1 MRVHVLGAG
10 IVGLACADE
19 LVARGH
25 DVTVVDPAPGSGA
38 SRAAAGMLSPAGE
51 AWWGE
56 PDVHRLGVASAALW
70 PSYAARL
77 GVTLHDRGTLLLGRD
92 AGDQQQVVRQAEV
105 LGSLGVEVE
114 LLAGRDVRRLEPV
127 AGRVAGGA
135 LLPEDRAVDP
145 RAVVAALLARHQ
157 PRVVPSSSPAEGG
170 SAGDVGGAG
179 LDAPHA
185 ATDAV
190 VLATGSRLPAPFAH
204 LVRGVRGEVLRL
216 RSDDPPRRVLRGW
229 VRGEPVYVVPRA
241 DGEVVVGAT
250 VEEHDA
256 PPVPTAGG
264 ALRLLSAARELVPGL
279 DRAELVEATARDR
292 PATPDH
298 LPLVGPTHLP
308 GTWLAAGHHRH
319 GVLLAPLTARLL
331 ADAVEGAAPD
341 PALDPR
347 RFDPTAHQQPDQQP
361 DQRPAQQPAQRPPGT
376 SWDLSVRTRRSH
388 DVTGREE
395 NR

>member
-1 MRVHVLGAG
+1 MRLHVLGAG

-25 DVTVVDPAPGSGA
+25 EVTVVDPAPGSGA
-38 SRAAAGMLSPAGE
+38 SYAAAGMLSPAGE

-56 PDVHRLGVASAALW
+56 PDVHRLGVASARLW
-70 PSYAARL
+70 PSCAARL
-77 GVTLHDRGTLLLGRD
+77 GVPLHDRGTLLTGYD
-92 AGDQQQVVRQAEV
+92 AADLQQVARQAEV
-105 LGSLGVEVE
+105 LGGLGVEVE
-114 LLAGRDVRRLEPV
+114 LLGGREVRRLEPV
-127 AGRVAGGA
+127 LARVAGGA

-145 RAVVAALLARHQ
+145 RAVVAALLERHRE
-157 PRVVPSSSPAEGG
+157 RVVPSRPDRRVDG
-170 SAGDVGGAG
+170 
-179 LDAPHA
+179 
-185 ATDAV
+185 TV
-190 VLATGSRLPAPFAH
+190 VATGARLPAPFSH

-216 RSDDPPRRVLRGW
+216 RSDDPPARVLRGW
-229 VRGEPVYVVPRA
+229 ARGEPVYVVPRP

-256 PPVPTAGG
+256 PPVPTGG
-264 ALRLLSAARELVPGL
+264 GVLRLLAAARELVPGL

-298 LPLVGPTHLP
+298 LPLVGPSHQP
-308 GTWLAAGHHRH
+308 HTWLAAGHFRH

-347 RFDPTAHQQPDQQP
+347 RFDLPDTDP
-361 DQRPAQQPAQRPPGT
+361 RHPAT
-376 SWDLSVRTRRSH
+376 SWDLRVRTRVPH
-388 DVTGREE
+388 DVTDREE
-395 NR
+395 HP